1 VLFAVCDF
9 ILRLI
14 LRIAPGDDAKEREA
28 EFLIFDIN
36 SPS

>member
-1 VLFAVCDF
+1 VLFAVCYF

-14 LRIAPGDDAKEREA
+14 LRIAPGDDMKEREA
-28 EFLIFDIN
+28 EILSFAIN